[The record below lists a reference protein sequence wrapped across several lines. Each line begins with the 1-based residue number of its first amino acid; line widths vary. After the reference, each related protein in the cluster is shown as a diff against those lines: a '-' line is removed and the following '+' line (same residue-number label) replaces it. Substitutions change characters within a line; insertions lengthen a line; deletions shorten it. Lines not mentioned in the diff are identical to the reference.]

1 MSLEVGTVSVTKSTR
16 EGSTVSEARAFLNF
30 KLQNYH
36 RLKTDLGLTGHSL
49 EKFDVLNAHIADT
62 VVRSGE
68 LVIIGDPTTA
78 SCTSQEAWMMRQAAV
93 VHMGLMRNGQGVDNF
108 FIDNFET
115 LKSLIAHASTGA
127 GVVSEGWSK
136 HLKAIE
142 ATLMDIEK
150 LHQQHLG
157 SGAMPARDQF
167 YAKRSALFMKLD
179 EQLNKLAAY
188 GSGLRNKSSI
198 KRTLGISTKSYL
210 HTGEIAGYAN
220 KVSGVA
226 KAAKLIKKGTY
237 VGVSLEVAAT
247 GLEIHRA
254 CTLGREEECKK
265 AQYVEISSLALGLG
279 GTAAGAAGGKF
290 LLGAA
295 CSVVFGVASGGMGA
309 LACGI
314 FGGTAGGM
322 AGGKLGSE
330 IGAKAGELL
339 YEAVIK

>member
-1 MSLEVGTVSVTKSTR
+1 M
-16 EGSTVSEARAFLNF
+16 SEARTFLNL

-49 EKFDVLNAHIADT
+49 EKFDALNAHIANT

-78 SCTSQEAWMMRQAAV
+78 SCTSQEAWMMKQAAV

-108 FIDNFET
+108 FLDNFEA
-115 LKSLIAHASTGA
+115 LKSLIAHASIGA
-127 GVVSEGWSK
+127 GTVSEGWSK

-142 ATLMDIEK
+142 ATLIDIEK

-157 SGAMPARDQF
+157 SGAMAARDQF

-198 KRTLGISTKSYL
+198 KRTLGISTKRYL

-226 KAAKLIKKGTY
+226 KAANLIKKGTY
-237 VGVSLEVAAT
+237 VGIALDVAAT
-247 GLEIHRA
+247 GLEIHKA

-265 AQYVEISSLALGLG
+265 AHYVEISSLTFGLG
-279 GTAAGAAGGKF
+279 GTAAGAAAGK
-290 LLGAA
+290 LILGAA
-295 CSVVFGVASGGMGA
+295 CSVVFGVPTGGTGA

-322 AGGKLGSE
+322 AGGELGSK

-339 YEAVIK
+339 YEAVTK

>member
-16 EGSTVSEARAFLNF
+16 EGSTMSEARAFLNF

-49 EKFDVLNAHIADT
+49 AKFDVLNAHIADT

-108 FIDNFET
+108 FLDNFET
-115 LKSLIAHASTGA
+115 LKSLIAHASMGA

-157 SGAMPARDQF
+157 SGAMAARDQF

-247 GLEIHRA
+247 GLEIHKA

-279 GTAAGAAGGKF
+279 GTAAGAAGGKL

>member
-1 MSLEVGTVSVTKSTR
+1 M
-16 EGSTVSEARAFLNF
+16 SEARAYLNL

-36 RLKTDLGLTGHSL
+36 RLKSDLVLTGHSL
-49 EKFDVLNAHIADT
+49 EKFDVLNSHIANT

-68 LVIIGDPTTA
+68 LIIIGDPTTA
-78 SCTSQEAWMMRQAAV
+78 SCTSQEAWMMRQATIA
-93 VHMGLMRNGQGVDNF
+93 HLGLMRNGQGVDNF
-108 FIDNFET
+108 FLDNFET
-115 LKSLIAHASTGA
+115 LKSLIAHASVGA

-142 ATLMDIEK
+142 ATLMDIER
-150 LHQQHLG
+150 LHQRHLG
-157 SGAMPARDQF
+157 SGTMAARDQF
-167 YAKRSALFMKLD
+167 YAKRAALFMKLD

-226 KAAKLIKKGTY
+226 TTANLIKKGTY
-237 VGVSLEVAAT
+237 VGIALDVAAT
-247 GLEIHRA
+247 GLEIHKA

-265 AQYVEISSLALGLG
+265 AQYVEVSSLTLGLL
-279 GTAAGAAGGKF
+279 GTTAGAASGK
-290 LLGAA
+290 LILGAA
-295 CSVVFGVASGGMGA
+295 CSVVFGVATVGTGA

-314 FGGTAGGM
+314 FGGTVGGM
-322 AGGKLGSE
+322 AGGKFGNE
-330 IGAKAGELL
+330 AGAWAGELL
-339 YEAVIK
+339 YEAVAK